1 MCYTLTVAEIRIP
14 VSCDIPSTELTLLL
28 RGVAIPENEVLDKE
42 DLGTDEPGALSVVTP
57 YSGALSFHYPFDD
70 VPVSEE
76 SIGYFWISSAETFSI
91 NGSQIIRLRRRRD
104 EEQSDSQEGIWR
116 CSVPSDD
123 SGGRQSIYFGLY
135 SQSRL

>member
-1 MCYTLTVAEIRIP
+1 M
-14 VSCDIPSTELTLLL
+14 
-28 RGVAIPENEVLDKE
+28 
-42 DLGTDEPGALSVVTP
+42 TP

-76 SIGYFWISSAETFSI
+76 SIVFFWISSAETFSI

-104 EEQSDSQEGIWR
+104 DEQSDSQEGIWR
-116 CSVPSDD
+116 CSVPSND